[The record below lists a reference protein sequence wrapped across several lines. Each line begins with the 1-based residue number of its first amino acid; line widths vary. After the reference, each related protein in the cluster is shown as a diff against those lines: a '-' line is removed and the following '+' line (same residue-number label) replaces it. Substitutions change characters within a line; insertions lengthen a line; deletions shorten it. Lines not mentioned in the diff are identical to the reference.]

1 MSETS
6 HTYAYY
12 APRDPDAGLPGPR
25 KPPFQSDVHAA
36 YPHGRSTLADSLAAH
51 LRKEEYSSHS
61 RSADLTDTGTLG
73 LTRLSSSPPE
83 HDEHPEQAAHPDLET
98 ELARFLDTV
107 EQQAI
112 IDSQA
117 ALTRAR
123 HRKEGA
129 IDRVKQHHR
138 SDLTWR
144 RVLSAFSITLTAVI
158 VLLVSFL
165 GAKASYPSLYS
176 LAQESAPP
184 SVAQA
189 WPLLIYAP
197 WVAATLSILRTRA
210 YRRRTVHSWLV
221 VLFFAAIASLLCV
234 ADAPATPAGIAVAGL
249 PPITALLCFHQLV
262 RQLDLPPV
270 PSAPSRHARPS
281 KGTNR
286 HRSAG

>member
-1 MSETS
+1 M
-6 HTYAYY
+6 YASY
-12 APRDPDAGLPGPR
+12 APRDQDGALPGPR
-25 KPPFQSDVHAA
+25 KPPEPDTSSA
-36 YPHGRSTLADSLAAH
+36 YPYGATAVS
-51 LRKEEYSSHS
+51 E
-61 RSADLTDTGTLG
+61 DLYARAGTTDTGTLG
-73 LTRLSSSPPE
+73 LRFPPPP
-83 HDEHPEQAAHPDLET
+83 HPERVEYPEQPEHPDLEA
-98 ELARFLDTV
+98 ELAHFLDTV
-107 EQQAI
+107 EQQAVAETH
-112 IDSQA
+112 A
-117 ALTRAR
+117 ALARAR
-123 HRKEGA
+123 HRKEGPL
-129 IDRVKQHHR
+129 DRVRQQHR
-138 SDLTWR
+138 GELTWR
-144 RVLSAFSITLTAVI
+144 RVLSAFSITLTAMI
-158 VLLVSFL
+158 VVLVSFL
-165 GAKASYPSLYS
+165 GAKASYPSLYD

-221 VLFFAAIASLLCV
+221 VLFFAAVASLLCV

-270 PSAPSRHARPS
+270 PTAPSRHARPP

>member
-1 MSETS
+1 MTETS
-6 HTYAYY
+6 HTYAPY
-12 APRDPDAGLPGPR
+12 APREPDAGLPGPR
-25 KPPFQSDVHAA
+25 KPPFVDVNAA
-36 YPHGRSTLADSLAAH
+36 YGEGT
-51 LRKEEYSSHS
+51 
-61 RSADLTDTGTLG
+61 SAFMHDASPRVDTATGLTDTGTLG
-73 LTRLSSSPPE
+73 LTRFSSP
-83 HDEHPEQAAHPDLET
+83 HPERDEYREQAEHPDLEA

-107 EQQAI
+107 EQQALA
-112 IDSQA
+112 DTEA

-123 HRKEGA
+123 HRKDGPLE
-129 IDRVKQHHR
+129 RVKHQHR

-144 RVLSAFSITLTAVI
+144 RVLSAFSITLTAMI

-165 GAKASYPSLYS
+165 GAKASYPSLYD

-184 SVAQA
+184 GVAQA

-221 VLFFAAIASLLCV
+221 VLFFAAVASLLCV

-270 PSAPSRHARPS
+270 PAAPSRHARPP